1 MKTGLDNR
9 TFMYAFEM
17 DAACQQSAA
26 ATAARMTP
34 GMHSPAEY
42 PMLRAV
48 DMNKTYMKMLVTQT
62 HMHDVVCSG
71 RHAAKTA
78 WQHNTATRY
87 EYGVNYRVSTA
98 APWHTGMRARAR
110 QCYK

>member
-26 ATAARMTP
+26 ATVARMTP
-34 GMHSPAEY
+34 GMHSPAEK

-48 DMNKTYMKMLVTQT
+48 DIKQDIHK
-62 HMHDVVCSG
+62 DAS
-71 RHAAKTA
+71 HAD
-78 WQHNTATRY
+78 
-87 EYGVNYRVSTA
+87 
-98 APWHTGMRARAR
+98 ARA
-110 QCYK
+110 